1 MVMTVVISLLP
12 MIVINEELVF
22 VKAITMITL
31 MMVMISMTTFMITI
45 MIT

>member
-31 MMVMISMTTFMITI
+31 MMVMISLTTLMIPLMMT
-45 MIT
+45 

>member
-1 MVMTVVISLLP
+1 MVMTIVISLLP
-12 MIVINEELVF
+12 MIVIHEELVF

-31 MMVMISMTTFMITI
+31 MMVMISMPTFMITL